1 MAEKKPAASNE
12 SPPMTK
18 ALRNP
23 FVETV
28 KKISQLALRQLQEG
42 NIEESLEKYR
52 QIVEKLENYQK
63 PSTE

>member
-1 MAEKKPAASNE
+1 
-12 SPPMTK
+12 MTK
-18 ALRNP
+18 SSADP